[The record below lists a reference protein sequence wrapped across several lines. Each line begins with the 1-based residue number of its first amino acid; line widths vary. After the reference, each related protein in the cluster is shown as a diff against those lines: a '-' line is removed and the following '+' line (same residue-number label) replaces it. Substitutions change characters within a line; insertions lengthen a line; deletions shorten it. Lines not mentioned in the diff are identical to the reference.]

1 MKNNFYIS
9 FGVWIII
16 LPFLGVPG
24 TWRNTLVFLSGLFL
38 VLTALGPTILKKL
51 QTKPKTKKTN
61 LPNPPYIK
69 EGEEKKEELKF
80 SNFPSPDQGEGRV
93 GSKK

>member
-9 FGVWIII
+9 FGVWIAI

-38 VLTALGPTILKKL
+38 ILVSFGPTILKKL
-51 QTKPKTKKTN
+51 QTKPKV
-61 LPNPPYIK
+61 
-69 EGEEKKEELKF
+69 KKEKALSKELKF
-80 SNFPSPDQGEGRV
+80 SEPENQTPQNPLP
-93 GSKK
+93 

>member
-9 FGVWIII
+9 FGVWIAI

-51 QTKPKTKKTN
+51 QTKTKV
-61 LPNPPYIK
+61 
-69 EGEEKKEELKF
+69 KKEKEKT
-80 SNFPSPDQGEGRV
+80 SSPALPLGAGEGR
-93 GSKK
+93 GEEI